1 MVSGSMWAGTY
12 EYSSIPAMN
21 TYTNTGS
28 GTTEGPALDY
38 SNEYFAGG
46 LTNYTNGQLKA
57 TLLSVGSSG
66 TLNFRIA
73 KVSGYF
79 VNGNKGK
86 IFIIDGSLNIYVKS
100 FTISNSSTSYIN
112 MSVDNSNFT
121 GTRTYRIYLITSDLV
136 YKQYGGLIS
145 VTGSLGIMPPTVET
159 DEATNITSSSARLN
173 GVVSPNGSTTTY
185 YFRYGPTTSMTQT
198 TSTRTLSASAGAT
211 SVSATISGLSSNTY
225 YYSQLVAENDGGF
238 NTGGWATFTTESA
251 YNNPPVPPSNPS
263 PSQASSNVAT
273 SGTLS
278 WSCSDPEG
286 DPITYKVYLGTSP
299 SNMSLYKT
307 TSYKYCS
314 YSLSTATTY
323 LWYVVADDGNQ
334 SSTGPTWNF
343 TTKSYLEA
351 PTNPSPANYATDV
364 PTSGTLSWS
373 CNNSGSN
380 IQYNV
385 YLGSS
390 SIGLVKIGTT
400 SSKSYSYSSLDKGS
414 TYFWRVVATDGNEEA
429 QSPMWQFNTIA
440 TPSGGCSFSDLPQT
454 NDYYES
460 TCYLSNLG
468 VLYGVINNG
477 VTQANNNIKRADLA
491 KIAFQGVYSI
501 KDRIVPDE
509 VPSDFFPTVYSDLTD
524 NSADYSQA
532 ARALLYLEYD
542 DGIAPFDRDRLAF
555 QPDSTISRI
564 NTLKVL
570 METFNIQPDIEGT
583 NNPFPSDQAV
593 VALANSNPIKM
604 GYIRR
609 AASLG
614 IITTANQYF
623 NPNNKCLRGEAFV
636 MLAHIMQKVDNGIID
651 DPDPGTDDYFEPLNV
666 TLKTISL
673 GLDLPLGNFNHYA
686 KTSFSLDGTVPLEFS
701 HIYNSYN
708 TTLPDVF
715 YGVRNVNGLDE
726 TYQPLGEGW
735 SHNYH
740 SYIAVIGNPTSS
752 DARAI
757 VHWGGGKIDV
767 YKSNGSKMVP
777 ESLGVYDDF
786 TLEGNEVVITTKSQV
801 KYRFTPLGASI
812 FCLTKVTD
820 RNGNTLTV
828 EYETGATSF
837 KRIKRITDGNRSLS
851 FYYSIS
857 GTDLLT
863 KVSDPLGRSIQ
874 FGYTYNNLTGRRQLS
889 SFTDAKGQTTN
900 YTYGNTSKVSTSKL
914 LTSIQLPKGNYI
926 ENDYDANNLRLHK
939 TMSGKGSIPTTQTTV
954 NVTTNYNSSGNI
966 ITYSTVDVDHG
977 SGPSASYHYT
987 FNSNNIVTSMTGS
1000 EDLYVYNTY
1009 GNPNHPQLPTKIQSN
1024 SADVSNVTYDD
1035 KGNVTRV
1042 TITGDG
1048 TLTTSMTYNSTNDLT
1063 SVTDPNGH
1071 TTTYSYDSNGNLVGV
1086 SAPENVST
1094 SITRDSHGLPTSFT
1108 DPMGV
1113 ITNFEYNNYGN
1124 LIRTTI
1130 PVLGSS
1136 SSATYDNASRVTGM
1150 TDALG
1155 RNQKF
1160 VYDNNDNLTSQTDP
1174 SNHATSYSYDSNDN
1188 LVRITNANGGVTT
1201 MTYDN
1206 ATDWLTSVDFAGS
1219 TRRYA
1224 YNEDGSLG
1232 NYTKPDG
1239 TMFNYVYD
1247 ELGRITY
1254 DGINSYNY
1262 DSNFQLSSIS
1272 DEDNTLSYSYDGF
1285 NRVTG
1290 TSFNGQNNSYSYDK
1304 NGNRT
1309 SINETSYSYDNLN
1322 RMKTVTFSGKTITY
1336 TYRKDSQL
1344 SKVSYPNGMTTNYS
1358 YDAAGRLIGKNTKLS
1373 NGTVIAGYGFT
1384 LDNAGNIIGQTVQ
1397 EPFSDVA
1404 MANENVNYTYNS
1416 GNRIIKAGDI
1426 SFSFDENGNTTKRG
1440 SEAYSWDEQD
1450 RLTRAGTN
1458 TIQYDPLGMIT
1469 AYGTTTFT
1477 TDPLGMGNV
1486 LSDSKSGAQYIY
1498 GNGLEAR
1505 VINGSV
1511 SYYVTDVR
1519 GSVVAIVDGNGNITH
1534 KYQYD
1539 EFGKVIQKQEAD
1551 YNPFQYVG
1559 KHGVI
1564 YLNDHL
1570 YYMRAR
1576 FYDPTIG
1583 RFLSEDPVWST
1594 NLYPYADNNP
1604 IMGIDP
1610 EGTSTLF
1617 GKFVDCVDQSIKSG
1631 SKLWDQTLDK
1641 VAEGIYKYG
1650 GDKAVDIMA
1659 KIANGTYVGTQQ
1671 WKYLLD
1677 QSYNLMESGYV
1688 ENNTWKKDIGSVL
1701 YLICSAWQEDTWLN
1715 TTQTVIAADNLVASV
1730 KKNGH
1735 NIMTDILGKTKGLG
1749 LVDMRTK
1756 LGRTIK
1762 AMYAI
1767 GEGGKTIYQNYNT
1780 FQNNLN
1786 SNNSWGNI
1794 KIVTSKWQ

>member
-1 MVSGSMWAGTY
+1 
-12 EYSSIPAMN
+12 
-21 TYTNTGS
+21 
-28 GTTEGPALDY
+28 
-38 SNEYFAGG
+38 
-46 LTNYTNGQLKA
+46 
-57 TLLSVGSSG
+57 
-66 TLNFRIA
+66 
-73 KVSGYF
+73 
-79 VNGNKGK
+79 
-86 IFIIDGSLNIYVKS
+86 
-100 FTISNSSTSYIN
+100 
-112 MSVDNSNFT
+112 
-121 GTRTYRIYLITSDLV
+121 
-136 YKQYGGLIS
+136 
-145 VTGSLGIMPPTVET
+145 
-159 DEATNITSSSARLN
+159 
-173 GVVSPNGSTTTY
+173 
-185 YFRYGPTTSMTQT
+185 
-198 TSTRTLSASAGAT
+198 
-211 SVSATISGLSSNTY
+211 
-225 YYSQLVAENDGGF
+225 
-238 NTGGWATFTTESA
+238 
-251 YNNPPVPPSNPS
+251 
-263 PSQASSNVAT
+263 
-273 SGTLS
+273 
-278 WSCSDPEG
+278 
-286 DPITYKVYLGTSP
+286 
-299 SNMSLYKT
+299 
-307 TSYKYCS
+307 
-314 YSLSTATTY
+314 
-323 LWYVVADDGNQ
+323 
-334 SSTGPTWNF
+334 
-343 TTKSYLEA
+343 
-351 PTNPSPANYATDV
+351 
-364 PTSGTLSWS
+364 
-373 CNNSGSN
+373 
-380 IQYNV
+380 
-385 YLGSS
+385 
-390 SIGLVKIGTT
+390 
-400 SSKSYSYSSLDKGS
+400 
-414 TYFWRVVATDGNEEA
+414 
-429 QSPMWQFNTIA
+429 
-440 TPSGGCSFSDLPQT
+440 
-454 NDYYES
+454 
-460 TCYLSNLG
+460 
-468 VLYGVINNG
+468 
-477 VTQANNNIKRADLA
+477 
-491 KIAFQGVYSI
+491 
-501 KDRIVPDE
+501 
-509 VPSDFFPTVYSDLTD
+509 
-524 NSADYSQA
+524 
-532 ARALLYLEYD
+532 
-542 DGIAPFDRDRLAF
+542 
-555 QPDSTISRI
+555 
-564 NTLKVL
+564 
-570 METFNIQPDIEGT
+570 
-583 NNPFPSDQAV
+583 
-593 VALANSNPIKM
+593 
-604 GYIRR
+604 
-609 AASLG
+609 
-614 IITTANQYF
+614 
-623 NPNNKCLRGEAFV
+623 
-636 MLAHIMQKVDNGIID
+636 
-651 DPDPGTDDYFEPLNV
+651 
-666 TLKTISL
+666 
-673 GLDLPLGNFNHYA
+673 
-686 KTSFSLDGTVPLEFS
+686 
-701 HIYNSYN
+701 
-708 TTLPDVF
+708 
-715 YGVRNVNGLDE
+715 
-726 TYQPLGEGW
+726 
-735 SHNYH
+735 
-740 SYIAVIGNPTSS
+740 
-752 DARAI
+752 
-757 VHWGGGKIDV
+757 
-767 YKSNGSKMVP
+767 
-777 ESLGVYDDF
+777 
-786 TLEGNEVVITTKSQV
+786 
-801 KYRFTPLGASI
+801 
-812 FCLTKVTD
+812 
-820 RNGNTLTV
+820 
-828 EYETGATSF
+828 
-837 KRIKRITDGNRSLS
+837 
-851 FYYSIS
+851 
-857 GTDLLT
+857 
-863 KVSDPLGRSIQ
+863 
-874 FGYTYNNLTGRRQLS
+874 
-889 SFTDAKGQTTN
+889 
-900 YTYGNTSKVSTSKL
+900 
-914 LTSIQLPKGNYI
+914 
-926 ENDYDANNLRLHK
+926 
-939 TMSGKGSIPTTQTTV
+939 
-954 NVTTNYNSSGNI
+954 
-966 ITYSTVDVDHG
+966 
-977 SGPSASYHYT
+977 
-987 FNSNNIVTSMTGS
+987 
-1000 EDLYVYNTY
+1000 
-1009 GNPNHPQLPTKIQSN
+1009 
-1024 SADVSNVTYDD
+1024 
-1035 KGNVTRV
+1035 
-1042 TITGDG
+1042 
-1048 TLTTSMTYNSTNDLT
+1048 
-1063 SVTDPNGH
+1063 
-1071 TTTYSYDSNGNLVGV
+1071 
-1086 SAPENVST
+1086 
-1094 SITRDSHGLPTSFT
+1094 
-1108 DPMGV
+1108 MGV